1 MSMKARVDRREK
13 STGGVLPDREELRR
27 AVEPVVEELGFEL
40 LKLDFA
46 PTRGHAHLRLMLDR
60 PGGRVSL
67 DDCTRVSGAAGR
79 LLDGLDLIPCR
90 YRLEVTSPGVDRPLL
105 SPRDFTRF
113 AGSRVRIELKAPLG
127 GPEEPAATRRN
138 WTGRLAAYD
147 AEADLVR
154 LDTDEGEVRIPR
166 ALVARARL
174 DPELL
179 IPPRPARRGRL

>member
-1 MSMKARVDRREK
+1 MFMKARADRREK
-13 STGGVLPDREELRR
+13 NTGAVLPDREEIRR

-40 LKLDFA
+40 MKLDFA
-46 PTRGHAHLRLMLDR
+46 GTQGHAHLRLMLDR
-60 PGGRVSL
+60 PGGLVSL
-67 DDCTRVSGAAGR
+67 DDCTQVSGAAGR

-105 SPRDFTRF
+105 SPRDFIRF

-127 GPEEPAATRRN
+127 GPEEPAAMRRN

-166 ALVARARL
+166 PLVAQARL

-179 IPPRPARRGRL
+179 TPARPARRGRP